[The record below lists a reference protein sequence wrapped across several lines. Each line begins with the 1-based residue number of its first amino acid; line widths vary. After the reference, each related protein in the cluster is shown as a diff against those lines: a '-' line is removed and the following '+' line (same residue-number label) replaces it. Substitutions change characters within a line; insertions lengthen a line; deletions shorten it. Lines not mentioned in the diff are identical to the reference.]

1 MKGFWGTVAIACA
14 WAAAGAVHAADYT
27 TVKVETTVDRPI
39 EAVWPKVGGFCQIG
53 EWLKR
58 LPCVLTSGTGDLGS
72 VRKLN
77 GTIVEVMVAQTRY
90 SYTYA
95 QPDNKIL
102 YHGTLAAEPSDGGR
116 KTRLIYSLIYDQE
129 PDGTQ
134 EAKDKDRANRVNN
147 WTGALASMKALAE
160 AK

>member
-1 MKGFWGTVAIACA
+1 MKGILGTAVIVCA
-14 WAAAGAVHAADYT
+14 LAMAGGALAADYT

-53 EWLKR
+53 DWLKR

-102 YHGTLAAEPSDGGR
+102 YHGTLAAEPADGGK
-116 KTRLIYSLIYDQE
+116 KTRLIYSLVYDQE

>member
-1 MKGFWGTVAIACA
+1 MKGIRGTAAIVCA
-14 WAAAGAVHAADYT
+14 LATAGGARAADYT
-27 TVKVETTVDRPI
+27 TVKVETMVDRPI

-53 EWLKR
+53 DWLKR

-95 QPDNKIL
+95 QPDNKIM
-102 YHGTLAAEPSDGGR
+102 YHGTLAAEAADGGK
-116 KTRLIYSLIYDQE
+116 KTRLIYSLVYDQE